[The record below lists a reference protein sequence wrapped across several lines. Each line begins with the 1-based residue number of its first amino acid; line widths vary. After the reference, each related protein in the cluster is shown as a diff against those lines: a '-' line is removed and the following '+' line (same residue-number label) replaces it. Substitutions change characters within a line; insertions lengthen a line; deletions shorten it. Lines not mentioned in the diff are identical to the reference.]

1 MNTFGYERQWP
12 LVGYQD
18 LVPADFAAAAAINVA
33 ALPQGATITHAWIDV
48 KVAFNSVTTATLSVG
63 DAALATRYGTTIDLK
78 TTGRKALANA
88 TGFTTSAASQLL
100 ATFAQ
105 TGTAATAGQARLYY
119 QYVVERK
126 ADEICD

>member
-1 MNTFGYERQWP
+1 MNYFVYERQWP

-18 LVPADFAAAAAINVA
+18 LVPADFANAAAINIA
-33 ALPQGATITHAWIDV
+33 GLPEGATITHAWIDV
-48 KVAFNSVTTATLSVG
+48 KVAFNSATTGTLSIG
-63 DAALATRYGTTIDLK
+63 DTAVPTRYGSAVDIK

-88 TGFTTSAASQLL
+88 TGFTTPGAGQLV

-105 TGTAATAGQARLYY
+105 TGAAATAGQARVYF

-126 ADEICD
+126 ADEIQD